1 MNIIEETGRNT
12 GKGSCDVG
20 KSYFQKSMGSREK
33 ISGIDEETL

>member
-12 GKGSCDVG
+12 GKGSRDVG

-33 ISGIDEETL
+33 IIGIDEETL

>member
-12 GKGSCDVG
+12 G
-20 KSYFQKSMGSREK
+20 QKSMGSREK